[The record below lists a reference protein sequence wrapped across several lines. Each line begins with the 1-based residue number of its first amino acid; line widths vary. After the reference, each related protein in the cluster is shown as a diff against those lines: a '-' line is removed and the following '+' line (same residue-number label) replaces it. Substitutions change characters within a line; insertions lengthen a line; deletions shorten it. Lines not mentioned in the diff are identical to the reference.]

1 LTTKTDE
8 IVDEDT
14 RYDMVSRQYETLC
27 EKLKRQSEIDEAKH
41 KEMLK
46 SFELVNQKILD
57 SCSKLTKQPPV
68 PPEPEDYQTNLE
80 RRRSRKKLYE
90 NTKNLYSEN
99 RHWLVPKKGL

>member
-1 LTTKTDE
+1 MTTKTDE

-14 RYDMVSRQYETLC
+14 RYDMVSRKYETLC
-27 EKLKRQSEIDEAKH
+27 EKLKRQSELDEAKH

-57 SCSKLTKQPPV
+57 SCSKLTHKPPV
-68 PPEPEDYQTNLE
+68 PSEPEENYETNLE
-80 RRRSRKKLYE
+80 RRRNRKKLYE
-90 NTKNLYSEN
+90 NRDLYSEN